1 MITAEIDK
9 IYKDTETYILSLEK
23 SFLEKH
29 LINPLAAPDDY
40 DYDVK
45 SYCILCHA
53 ALEDFTETITL
64 KVLHY
69 AIENYVNHHYL
80 SESLITLLHFKASG
94 NNYFEKLEENAPLIS
109 VYDYTRKVLDDVKSK
124 FSKEITM
131 QNHGASL
138 KYIRQ
143 LLMPVAIDIPND
155 ANILNS
161 LKQLANER
169 GFYAHKFQHLGA
181 LKKSIEPEKA
191 KNIMEDCLL
200 LCWDIRDKAKS
211 RIVI

>member
-1 MITAEIDK
+1 MIAEEIDK
-9 IYKDTETYILSLEK
+9 IYKDTESYVLSLEE
-23 SFLEKH
+23 SFLKKH
-29 LINPLAAPDDY
+29 LSNPLAAPDDY

-80 SESLITLLHFKASG
+80 SESLITLMHFKASSIT
-94 NNYFEKLEENAPLIS
+94 YFEKLEENAPLVSIF
-109 VYDYTRKVLDDVKSK
+109 DYSRKALGEIKSR

-143 LLMPVAIDIPND
+143 LLMPVAIDIPDD
-155 ANILNS
+155 ANMLNS
-161 LKQLANER
+161 LRLLANER

-181 LKKSIEPEKA
+181 VKKSIEPEKA
-191 KNIMEDCLL
+191 KNIVEDCLL
-200 LCWDIRDKAKS
+200 LCWDIRNKAKS
-211 RIVI
+211 RVVM